1 MKKNLF
7 DYFNSSQEI
16 KLDSCTPQ
24 EIKLDTASQKVNI
37 LDTATQKENLTNDDS
52 QIYNQE
58 KSELTVSFPSDVCK
72 DWSSEDEK
80 LKKKKIKNELVT
92 KEEKDA
98 AVPGRYEFL
107 INVKDKYGRS
117 IDDKDYDKS
126 TLLITEKQLSKLTPF
141 ERQFWEIKKDYFDTI
156 VFFKKGKF
164 YELYEEDASI
174 SARLFDMK
182 ITERVNMRMTG
193 FPESSYDEW
202 AARFLDAGF
211 KIARVEQSENAIGKQ
226 IREKGGKKDKIINRE
241 LVEVVTQGTIYD
253 MNHIKTNH
261 STFLCAIRKHSL
273 CPNLKDCKADNPNHH
288 FSILLYD
295 SSTFS
300 ISSSTFC
307 DDQYFTSLRGYFY
320 KYPIMEYLSDIKYDF
335 GSIWV
340 KPDNTTVVSDTK
352 SILNE
357 EEYLCYSMRNSMI
370 VNFIFILIICIKNS
384 NNDIHFKNDVSLNF
398 NIKNNLKLRLE
409 NFLKNFKIS
418 KDEILPDKNNKDEL
432 NILIKEKE
440 TSEEKFLKFLEDQ
453 KKILKSKSINY
464 KSVGKEIYQIE
475 VPKDF
480 KVPDEW
486 YLVSKTKST
495 NRYYTEIITQL
506 VKEYVEIEEKIF
518 QSQGCLLNRAI
529 KDLLEGSKV
538 FEEAIFDIANLDCFI
553 SFSKFNEKN
562 ECCTPRLGDKIKFK
576 GLTNPIYSNY
586 IPNDYDEESRILVL
600 TGSNMSGKSTFM
612 RSLTLNIILF
622 QMGMN
627 VCASEFE
634 SPLFDRIFTRI
645 GASDNLGR
653 GESTFM
659 VELLEM
665 SSVLRYATDKSFV
678 VVDELGRGTSIKD
691 GKIIAKAVVN
701 KLKKM
706 KCRVLFSTH
715 YHNLLKG
722 VSSYFMDSKVVD
734 HDLLFL
740 YKLKK
745 GECEDSNGIYVAK
758 MAGVPLE
765 IIDSAWEYRKKIF
778 DDRNKKNCG
787 DE

>member
-1 MKKNLF
+1 VRAGLG
-7 DYFNSSQEI
+7 
-16 KLDSCTPQ
+16 
-24 EIKLDTASQKVNI
+24 V
-37 LDTATQKENLTNDDS
+37 
-52 QIYNQE
+52 
-58 KSELTVSFPSDVCK
+58 
-72 DWSSEDEK
+72 
-80 LKKKKIKNELVT
+80 
-92 KEEKDA
+92 
-98 AVPGRYEFL
+98 R
-107 INVKDKYGRS
+107 
-117 IDDKDYDKS
+117 
-126 TLLITEKQLSKLTPF
+126 
-141 ERQFWEIKKDYFDTI
+141 
-156 VFFKKGKF
+156 
-164 YELYEEDASI
+164 
-174 SARLFDMK
+174 ARLA
-182 ITERVNMRMTG
+182 T
-193 FPESSYDEW
+193 
-202 AARFLDAGF
+202 
-211 KIARVEQSENAIGKQ
+211 
-226 IREKGGKKDKIINRE
+226 
-241 LVEVVTQGTIYD
+241 
-253 MNHIKTNH
+253 
-261 STFLCAIRKHSL
+261 
-273 CPNLKDCKADNPNHH
+273 
-288 FSILLYD
+288 
-295 SSTFS
+295 
-300 ISSSTFC
+300 
-307 DDQYFTSLRGYFY
+307 
-320 KYPIMEYLSDIKYDF
+320 
-335 GSIWV
+335 
-340 KPDNTTVVSDTK
+340 
-352 SILNE
+352 
-357 EEYLCYSMRNSMI
+357 
-370 VNFIFILIICIKNS
+370 
-384 NNDIHFKNDVSLNF
+384 
-398 NIKNNLKLRLE
+398 
-409 NFLKNFKIS
+409 
-418 KDEILPDKNNKDEL
+418 L

-440 TSEEKFLKFLEDQ
+440 TLEEKFLKFLEDQ

-475 VPKDF
+475 VPKDL

-495 NRYYTEIITQL
+495 NRYYTKLITQL

-765 IIDSAWEYRKKIF
+765 IIDSAWEYRKKLF

-787 DE
+787 E